1 MNCSDG
7 YSRIYKKNRFFIVIT
22 WIKFMVSINTWWKK
36 CVKLHKRK
44 NIWYLQFWCEK
55 PVICSFPNKLK
66 STSGVG
72 FGFLSLNWNRVLIK
86 FSKKVGQAVI
96 EICLHYA
103 FQYWPQLACL
113 EFRINGPIPGFIN
126 FSVNIGSRFLQRK
139 NHPKHTWFCL
149 VWLTFSPIATN
160 TDWIHSSFIFRSSL
174 FDHFYL
180 TKCFR
185 KLLNL

>member
-1 MNCSDG
+1 MFKSSHAYQILDTQEKTRLEYKFCDELLW
-7 YSRIYKKNRFFIVIT
+7 RIFENLQKNRFFIVIT

-96 EICLHYA
+96 ENL
-103 FQYWPQLACL
+103 
-113 EFRINGPIPGFIN
+113 
-126 FSVNIGSRFLQRK
+126 
-139 NHPKHTWFCL
+139 
-149 VWLTFSPIATN
+149 
-160 TDWIHSSFIFRSSL
+160 SSL
-174 FDHFYL
+174 RVPILAPIGVFRVQDKRAHSGFY
-180 TKCFR
+180 
-185 KLLNL
+185 